1 MVSLRDVFHIGLVI
15 GPRFDVLA
23 WGCASDLYLGQ
34 YEKYHVIILYYGMSG
49 DSMIANKIV

>member
-1 MVSLRDVFHIGLVI
+1 L
-15 GPRFDVLA
+15 
-23 WGCASDLYLGQ
+23 ASDLYLGQ